1 MKILMVCLGNICRS
15 PMAEG
20 IVRDRIEELG
30 LDVELDSAGTGDY
43 HIGEG
48 PDKRAQANM
57 RQNGHDISDLKA
69 RQFKA
74 KDFDAFDRI
83 FVMDQSNYQNVLSLA
98 RTDEDREKVEL
109 FLNLASP
116 GSDGEVPD
124 PYFGGE
130 SGFQHVYELLNESAD
145 KLMEEL
151 SNEKS

>member
-116 GSDGEVPD
+116 GSDAEVPD

>member
-1 MKILMVCLGNICRS
+1 
-15 PMAEG
+15 MAEG

-98 RTDEDREKVEL
+98 RTDADKEKVEL

-116 GSDGEVPD
+116 GSDAEVPD

>member
-1 MKILMVCLGNICRS
+1 MVCLGNICRS

-98 RTDEDREKVEL
+98 RTDADKEKVEL

-116 GSDGEVPD
+116 GSDAEVPD

>member
-98 RTDEDREKVEL
+98 RTDADKEKVEL

-116 GSDGEVPD
+116 GSDAEVPD